1 MQQDKA
7 SINGLVR
14 ADNWIYSK
22 IPPLLAVG
30 YAIAIVGEISFV
42 SAFGRLF
49 LLFVSIF
56 SVAAYGHVFNDIF
69 DIEQDAAIGKKNAM
83 SVAPPLWRISYC
95 LFFIISGFIPLLL
108 LDSGAISTFLLI
120 VNYLLPTLYSVPHI
134 RLKERGL
141 PGILADAL
149 AAHTVPTLFIAFSLM
164 SEKTPSHRLILWIA
178 LSASIWGLFAGLRGI
193 IVHQVLDR
201 QNDRRANVMTFAGVR
216 RRKNLRRLVLRFF
229 YPCELVGI
237 VGFLCLVLPYAPALA
252 VFVVAYIL
260 AEFAKMKLG
269 WRLPLFYPEHP
280 AIEPYLPLLNNEF
293 YEVWLPCA
301 LAVQLTFLSLSYCLL
316 LLIHVA
322 FFRRIIRERGVILGR
337 LVRDLGNMLSSRANE

>member
-7 SINGLVR
+7 SINDLVR

-56 SVAAYGHVFNDIF
+56 SVAAYGHIFNDIF

-83 SVAPPLWRISYC
+83 SVVPPLGRISYC

-108 LDSGAISTFLLI
+108 LDAGPASTFLLI
-120 VNYLLPTLYSVPHI
+120 VNYLLPTFYSVPHI

-141 PGILADAL
+141 PGVLADAL
-149 AAHTVPTLFIAFSLM
+149 AAHTVPILFITLSLV
-164 SEKTPSHRLILWIA
+164 SKKSPSHRLVLWIA
-178 LSASIWGLFAGLRGI
+178 VAACIWSLFAGLRGI

-201 QNDRRANVMTFAGVR
+201 QNDRRANVVTFAGAR
-216 RRKNLRRLVLRFF
+216 RRRNVRRLVLRFF

-237 VGFLCLVLPYAPALA
+237 VGFVCLVLPYAPVLA
-252 VFVVAYIL
+252 VFVGSYIL
-260 AEFAKMKLG
+260 GEFAKMKLG
-269 WRLPLFYPEHP
+269 WRLPLFYPERP
-280 AIEPYLPLLNNEF
+280 TIEAYLPLLNNEF

-301 LAVQLTFLSLSYCLL
+301 LAVQLTFVSLSYCLL
-316 LLIHVA
+316 LLIHVVL
-322 FFRRIIRERGVILGR
+322 FRRIIRERVVILGR
-337 LVRDLGNMLSSRANE
+337 LVRDLENVFWRGANE